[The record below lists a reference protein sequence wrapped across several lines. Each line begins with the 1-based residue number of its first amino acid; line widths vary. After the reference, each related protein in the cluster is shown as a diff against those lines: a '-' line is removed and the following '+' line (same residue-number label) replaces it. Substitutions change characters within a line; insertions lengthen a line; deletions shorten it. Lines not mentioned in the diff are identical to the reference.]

1 MSNGNNVNNL
11 QEDKGY
17 QVFSNLMDAVFEMGD
32 ELYDRIE
39 EGEFELTDVEV
50 GFLDALD
57 DYVKNAVEEM
67 DEEEKAKE

>member
-1 MSNGNNVNNL
+1 
-11 QEDKGY
+11 
-17 QVFSNLMDAVFEMGD
+17 MGD